1 VAVARALRRRVT
13 NRHRAGLSG
22 VATASV
28 LRERNFRLLFLARTI
43 SFFGTNLAP
52 IAVAFAVL
60 GLTNSAT
67 DVGLAF
73 AAWTVAQVS
82 TLLIGGVV
90 SDRLP
95 RRLVMIASDGASMAV
110 RATMGVLLVSGHAHV
125 WQLIVLQAL
134 GGVAVAF
141 YSPASTGLVPQ
152 TVPESLLQQ
161 ANGYMSIA
169 RYAAFPVGAL
179 VGGTLVATIGPGW
192 ALLLDGATYA
202 ISALLLAAM
211 RLPQHA
217 RVAAAPSFVGQ
228 LREGW
233 QAFTEHTCVW
243 LITLWISLYF
253 LVTYAPFFVLGPY
266 VAKQSLGGAAAWTII
281 VTGEA
286 IGSLVGGLTGL
297 RVRPRR
303 PLAVIGAVFAL
314 SSVQCVLLALRA
326 PPLAIGVAAMLA
338 GFAFSYGTVVWDTTL
353 QRVIAPGK
361 LSRVSAYNW
370 LGAMI
375 FLPAGYAIAGP
386 VADLIGAST
395 SLWIGAA
402 WIVVTTA
409 ALVSVPAVRDF
420 RDRRPDQVLSSGA
433 IVSPK
438 PFS

>member
-1 VAVARALRRRVT
+1 VARGPL
-13 NRHRAGLSG
+13 
-22 VATASV
+22 V
-28 LRERNFRLLFLARTI
+28 LRERNFGFLFAARTI

-73 AAWTVAQVS
+73 AAWTLAQIS

-90 SDRLP
+90 ADRLP
-95 RRLVMIASDGASMAV
+95 RRLVMISSDAANMVV
-110 RATMGVLLVSGHAHV
+110 RFTMGALLLSGHATV
-125 WQLIVLQAL
+125 WRLVALQAL
-134 GGVAVAF
+134 GGAAVAF
-141 YSPASTGLVPQ
+141 YSPASTGLVRE
-152 TVPESLLQQ
+152 TVPDRLLQQ
-161 ANGYMSIA
+161 ANGYMAIA

-179 VGGTLVATIGPGW
+179 VGGTLVATIGAGW

-202 ISALLLAAM
+202 TSALLLGLV
-211 RLPQHA
+211 RLPGRA
-217 RVAAAPSFVGQ
+217 RNVAAANFVRE

-233 QAFTEHTCVW
+233 QAFTEHTWVW
-243 LITLWISLYF
+243 LLTAWISLYF

-281 VTGEA
+281 VVGEA
-286 IGSLVGGLTGL
+286 IGSLAGGLVGL
-297 RVRPRR
+297 RVRPGR
-303 PLAVIGAVFAL
+303 PLFTIGALFTL
-314 SSVQCVLLALRA
+314 SAFQCVLLALRA
-326 PPLAIGVAAMLA
+326 PAPAIGAAAVLA

-386 VADLIGAST
+386 VADVIGVST
-395 SLWIGAA
+395 SLWVGAA

-409 ALVSVPAVRDF
+409 AVLCVHDVRDF
-420 RDRRPDQVLSSGA
+420 RDREPELDPMPVVASM
-433 IVSPK
+433 
-438 PFS
+438 